1 MSQKRKRPEDE
12 SSYEDAPDDVFR
24 SDPIEDRSSTF
35 VGYFSP
41 SLEGDALQRLP
52 EMTSA
57 THKILGY
64 RKESNQRSLT
74 SVKQYVSGNDDDGE
88 KYAGK
93 KVEKILEGMR
103 VGGACVVARWYGGVM
118 LGPVRFTHIENCA
131 RAAVSKWQTHE
142 AEQRAKKLKLE
153 QEAAEQK
160 KLAVALVER
169 DRSIEV
175 LRTLAAGKERQ
186 VKEGIVTGVEALAGA
201 NGASVDVEEAAPK
214 PSEAA
219 DLKQKA
225 ESTSKP
231 AMDYSAM
238 PLARLRALDKAR
250 DATLSFLLKRIDKAD
265 ADLSALK
272 HSEGAEDG

>member
-12 SSYEDAPDDVFR
+12 SSNEDAPDVFR

-41 SLEGDALQRLP
+41 SLEGDALQKLP
-52 EMTSA
+52 EIQRA
-57 THKILGY
+57 THRILGY
-64 RKESNQRSLT
+64 RKESSQRSLT
-74 SVKQYVSGNDDDGE
+74 SVKQYVSGSDDDGE

-103 VGGACVVARWYGGVM
+103 VGGVCVVARWYGGVL

-142 AEQRAKKLKLE
+142 TEQRAKKMRLE
-153 QEAAEQK
+153 QETAEQK
-160 KLAVALVER
+160 KLAIALIER

-186 VKEGIVTGVEALAGA
+186 VKEGIVAGVEALGDADD
-201 NGASVDVEEAAPK
+201 ASEDVEEVAPK
-214 PSEAA
+214 SSEAMN
-219 DLKQKA
+219 LKKKT
-225 ESTSKP
+225 ESTPKP

-265 ADLSALK
+265 ADLSALQ
-272 HSEGAEDG
+272 HNGEAEDG

>member
-1 MSQKRKRPEDE
+1 MSQKRKLPEDE
-12 SSYEDAPDDVFR
+12 SSYEDAPDVFR

-52 EMTSA
+52 EIKSA

-88 KYAGK
+88 KYAGR

-118 LGPVRFTHIENCA
+118 LGPVRFTHVENCA

-142 AEQRAKKLKLE
+142 ADQRTKRMKLE

-175 LRTLAAGKERQ
+175 LRNLAAGKEKQ
-186 VKEGIVTGVEALAGA
+186 VKEGIVAGVEALAGA
-201 NGASVDVEEAAPK
+201 NGASGDVAESTPK
-214 PSEAA
+214 PQEAA
-219 DLKQKA
+219 DLKEKP
-225 ESTSKP
+225 ESASKP

-272 HSEGAEDG
+272 HSEEAEDG

>member
-1 MSQKRKRPEDE
+1 MSQKRRRPEDE
-12 SSYEDAPDDVFR
+12 SSNEDAPDVFR

-35 VGYFSP
+35 IGYFSP
-41 SLEGDALQRLP
+41 SLEGDALQKLP
-52 EMTSA
+52 EIQSA
-57 THKILGY
+57 THRILGY
-64 RKESNQRSLT
+64 RKESSQRSLT
-74 SVKQYVSGNDDDGE
+74 SVKQYISGSDDDGE

-103 VGGACVVARWYGGVM
+103 VGGVCVVARWYGGVL

-142 AEQRAKKLKLE
+142 TEQRAKKMRLE
-153 QEAAEQK
+153 QETAEQK
-160 KLAVALVER
+160 KLAVALIER

-186 VKEGIVTGVEALAGA
+186 VKEGIVAGVEALGGA
-201 NGASVDVEEAAPK
+201 NDAPKDVDEAAPK
-214 PSEAA
+214 SSEAT
-219 DLKQKA
+219 DLKQKP
-225 ESTSKP
+225 ESTPKP

-250 DATLSFLLKRIDKAD
+250 DATLSFLLKRIDEAD
-265 ADLSALK
+265 ADLSALQ
-272 HSEGAEDG
+272 HNGEAEDG

>member
-12 SSYEDAPDDVFR
+12 SPNEDAPDVFR

-41 SLEGDALQRLP
+41 SLDGDALQRLP
-52 EMTSA
+52 EIKSA

-142 AEQRAKKLKLE
+142 ADQRVKRIKLE
-153 QEAAEQK
+153 QEIAEQK

-175 LRTLAAGKERQ
+175 LRTLAAGKEKQ
-186 VKEGIVTGVEALAGA
+186 VKEGIVAGMEALAGA
-201 NGASVDVEEAAPK
+201 DGASGDGEEAAPK

-219 DLKQKA
+219 DLKQKP
-225 ESTSKP
+225 EGTSKP

-272 HSEGAEDG
+272 HSEEAEDG